1 MQHAVMRIIE
11 LYCAVGHGSDVSD
24 AADAAL
30 DAEVAV
36 AAKQLAEAKAEELQE
51 ARRAGTGDI
60 LVETI
65 EVRRCHRQKSNTNLG
80 YDML

>member
-11 LYCAVGHGSDVSD
+11 LYCAVGHRSDASDAAD

-51 ARRAGTGDI
+51 ARRAGNCDI

-65 EVRRCHRQKSNTNLG
+65 EVRRCHWQKSNTNLG
-80 YDML
+80 L